1 MKMKDLIL
9 KELEEIACG
18 NTGTCQINL
27 QSQSARELIVN
38 KLEPKLQKYM
48 QEIINKETSEN
59 LENLWLRNDEALYKL
74 ASRFVHYKDLARGQC
89 CGGGCHEG

>member
-27 QSQSARELIVN
+27 QSESARELIAN

-48 QEIINKETSEN
+48 QEIINKVLIDGE
-59 LENLWLRNDEALYKL
+59 RDE
-74 ASRFVHYKDLARGQC
+74 C